1 MLRRLTS
8 SFQQHSV
15 CHPILTSPTRTHR
28 GANKLSEHTTTTLHP
43 TRNPTACAPGL
54 YLRLS
59 FLVVFFFAPLC
70 RVFHPLF
77 FSFLPS
83 PPPLT
88 HPHYHH
94 HSPPGPRPAFHPPA
108 VSSCDLRLSPLPPFC
123 RRPTYKKN
131 TKTLDHAHTPHDRDS
146 CFRVSWGL
154 LKELA
159 CFNSVLAVCLFV
171 RRAVSAA
178 AHNYWRR
185 RRPPWAQRRQKMVKM
200 VCSIV
205 LSAFLLLCSGGPL
218 LSAPASE
225 LIHSFFTLAALERP
239 TAAQQAG
246 QDGRL
251 FCSWLFQR
259 EEQQR
264 KRGFHFQ
271 RDARVHAS
279 GSLALPAILSPSLI

>member
-1 MLRRLTS
+1 M
-8 SFQQHSV
+8 
-15 CHPILTSPTRTHR
+15 CHPVLTSPTRTHR

-43 TRNPTACAPGL
+43 TRNPTACAPGF

-185 RRPPWAQRRQKMVKM
+185 RRPPWAQRRQKMV
-200 VCSIV
+200 CSIV

-218 LSAPASE
+218 LAAPCYQPQRASSF
-225 LIHSFFTLAALERP
+225 IHSSHLQHLNGLLLRNRQDR
-239 TAAQQAG
+239 TA
-246 QDGRL
+246 DS
-251 FCSWLFQR
+251 FV
-259 EEQQR
+259 
-264 KRGFHFQ
+264 RGFS
-271 RDARVHAS
+271 S
-279 GSLALPAILSPSLI
+279 GRSNREKEVFTFKGTQESTLLALWRPSLF

>member
-1 MLRRLTS
+1 MLAVEDFLGARALRRRARRVACPPFFLLPFFPFPGTGGGANPSGGPLLRRLTS
-8 SFQQHSV
+8 PFQQHSV
-15 CHPILTSPTRTHR
+15 CHPVLTSPTRTHR

-43 TRNPTACAPGL
+43 TRNPTACAPGF

-131 TKTLDHAHTPHDRDS
+131 T
-146 CFRVSWGL
+146 
-154 LKELA
+154 
-159 CFNSVLAVCLFV
+159 
-171 RRAVSAA
+171 
-178 AHNYWRR
+178 
-185 RRPPWAQRRQKMVKM
+185 
-200 VCSIV
+200 
-205 LSAFLLLCSGGPL
+205 
-218 LSAPASE
+218 
-225 LIHSFFTLAALERP
+225 
-239 TAAQQAG
+239 
-246 QDGRL
+246 
-251 FCSWLFQR
+251 
-259 EEQQR
+259 
-264 KRGFHFQ
+264 
-271 RDARVHAS
+271 
-279 GSLALPAILSPSLI
+279 